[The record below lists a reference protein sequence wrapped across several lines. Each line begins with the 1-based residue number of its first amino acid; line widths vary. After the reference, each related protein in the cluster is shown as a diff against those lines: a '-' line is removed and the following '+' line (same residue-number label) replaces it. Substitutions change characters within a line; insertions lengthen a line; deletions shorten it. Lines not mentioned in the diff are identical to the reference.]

1 MPRCTARRS
10 GLMKLMTLPRADQ
23 ADCLLTSGLVCPADL
38 VGDLWGELALPR
50 VRLTGDIWRPSLATA
65 GTRVGLMTLPGRIE
79 ASWAWPVRVR
89 GCPGVL
95 C

>member
-1 MPRCTARRS
+1 MPKRTARRS

-50 VRLTGDIWRPSLATA
+50 VRLTGDIWRPSL
-65 GTRVGLMTLPGRIE
+65 PGRIE